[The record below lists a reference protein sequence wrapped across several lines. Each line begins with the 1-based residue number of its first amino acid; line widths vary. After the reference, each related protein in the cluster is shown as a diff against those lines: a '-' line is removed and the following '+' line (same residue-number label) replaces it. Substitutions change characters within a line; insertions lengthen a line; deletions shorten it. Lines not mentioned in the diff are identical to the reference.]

1 MKRHQDSF
9 KTQSETGRNGDKIDT
24 HNTDIHD
31 HSLCS
36 MQYDSVKLA
45 FCTKT
50 RRPCLMM
57 WSFKCF
63 RMCETN
69 YYHI

>member
-24 HNTDIHD
+24 HNTHIHD

-36 MQYDSVKLA
+36 MQDGDVVSSLNTNANLGKCKL
-45 FCTKT
+45 F
-50 RRPCLMM
+50 
-57 WSFKCF
+57 
-63 RMCETN
+63 
-69 YYHI
+69 